1 MLPIVHIPYRSLGR
15 PSCTRQK
22 IVPGHRGV
30 KVYPMLF
37 DKNVNTTRN
46 VSSTPVCRYCFDPEW
61 LFFMLVIAL
70 CIGFGLMPLFVKNSF
85 TNWRSQYF
93 KPNTQTLTETL
104 GKTWL
109 QSVVTA
115 LTLSG
120 SSLCLWLHYVLA
132 LVWCHCSWKILLT
145 VWNKINQSSRIQ
157 TNQSNIFQW
166 TKSVLSKSIFST
178 QLILTL
184 RASDHKLL

>member
-1 MLPIVHIPYRSLGR
+1 MIFQEFIRQKTSYVEMLPIVHIPYRSLGR

-22 IVPGHRGV
+22 IAPGHRGV
-30 KVYPMLF
+30 KVYPMHF
-37 DKNVNTTRN
+37 DSNVNTTRN
-46 VSSTPVCRYCFDPEW
+46 ISSTPVCSYCFDPEW

-93 KPNTQTLTETL
+93 KPYAQTLTETL

-120 SSLCLWLHYVLA
+120 SSSCLWLLYVLD
-132 LVWCHCSWKILLT
+132 LGWCHYFWKILLISLNQL
-145 VWNKINQSSRIQ
+145 VWSIYFQ
-157 TNQSNIFQW
+157 TD
-166 TKSVLSKSIFST
+166 KD
-178 QLILTL
+178 QLMTL
-184 RASDHKLL
+184 